1 MYIISSKCLIFI
13 AVDKWYI
20 LSRDEIG
27 DFIFVQNMILQN
39 CKRRKYGMIIK
50 EISFR
55 GFKLFQG
62 QYDVPYTS
70 TRQLMIVYPSAN
82 KRTNKTK

>member
-13 AVDKWYI
+13 AVDKWYM
-20 LSRDEIG
+20 LSRDE
-27 DFIFVQNMILQN
+27 IFVQNMILQY
-39 CKRRKYGMIIK
+39 CKRRKYGMRIK
-50 EISFR
+50 EINFR
-55 GFKLFQG
+55 GFKLFQV